1 MAYWLEY
8 EARDTPVH
16 KGVQTLTKLV
26 IFFGIGILAGLWW
39 DPRYQLLLVLPAI
52 ALILVAKVPLGWFKV
67 VALAIATS
75 IYPVT
80 LTAIGQTN
88 PELFKVLDRAWASTP
103 ILVATIPVAGRV
115 GLTYGALTWLLA
127 AELRTLIVACYAF
140 VFIFTTSVAELSD
153 TLLMLKV
160 PRPIVFVVSISY
172 KLIPQLQRVVDQIL
186 CAQRLRGW
194 TLRYLNP
201 VKIVRRAMPLMKPLM
216 RRTAMLTEQITVAT
230 EIRAFGT
237 GNPTPTRRLVLNRVD
252 YVLIAIMA
260 VVLLISLYGLFAYQA
275 GML

>member
-16 KGVQTLTKLV
+16 NGVQTLTKLV
-26 IFFGIGILAGLWW
+26 VFFGIGILAGLWW
-39 DPRYQLLLVLPAI
+39 DPRYQLLLVIPAVV
-52 ALILVAKVPLGWFKV
+52 LVLLAKVPLGWFKV
-67 VALAIATS
+67 VALAVVTS

-80 LTAIGQTN
+80 TTAIGQTA
-88 PELFKVLDRAWASTP
+88 PELFKVLDHVWANTP
-103 ILVATIPVAGRV
+103 ILVTTIPIAGKV
-115 GLTYGALTWLLA
+115 GLTYGALTWLAA
-127 AELRTLIVACYAF
+127 AELRTLVVACYAF
-140 VFIFTTSVAELSD
+140 VFIYTTSVAELTD
-153 TLLMLKV
+153 TMLMLKV
-160 PRPIVFVVSISY
+160 PRPVVFVVSITY
-172 KLIPQLQRVVDQIL
+172 KLIPQMQRVFDQIL

-237 GNPTPTRRLVLNRVD
+237 GRPTPTRRLQLKTVD
-252 YVLIAIMA
+252 YVLMGIMA
-260 VVLLISLYGLFAYQA
+260 VVLLVSLYGLFAFNA